1 MYRIFQPTI
10 WLDYSGG
17 VRKWDEM
24 MEKESDEPTAVVV
37 VAEREVWSVV
47 MVSIFADNVSEILLQ
62 NWDSR
67 STSEVKKR
75 CNLTLRTR
83 NSSAQ

>member
-1 MYRIFQPTI
+1 M
-10 WLDYSGG
+10 
-17 VRKWDEM
+17 RKWDEM

-47 MVSIFADNVSEILLQ
+47 MVSVFADNVSEILLQ

-75 CNLTLRTR
+75 CNLTP
-83 NSSAQ
+83 

>member
-1 MYRIFQPTI
+1 MYGIFQPKI

-24 MEKESDEPTAVVV
+24 KEKGSDEPTAVVV
-37 VAEREVWSVV
+37 VAEREAWSVV
-47 MVSIFADNVSEILLQ
+47 MVSVFADNVSEILLQ
-62 NWDSR
+62 NWDLR

-75 CNLTLRTR
+75 CNLTP
-83 NSSAQ
+83 

>member
-1 MYRIFQPTI
+1 
-10 WLDYSGG
+10 
-17 VRKWDEM
+17 

-47 MVSIFADNVSEILLQ
+47 MVSVFADNVSEILLQ

-75 CNLTLRTR
+75 CNLTP
-83 NSSAQ
+83 

>member
-1 MYRIFQPTI
+1 MYGIFQPTI
-10 WLDYSGG
+10 WLNYSGG

-47 MVSIFADNVSEILLQ
+47 MVSVFAHNVSEIMLQ
-62 NWDSR
+62 H
-67 STSEVKKR
+67 
-75 CNLTLRTR
+75 L
-83 NSSAQ
+83 Q

>member
-1 MYRIFQPTI
+1 
-10 WLDYSGG
+10 

-47 MVSIFADNVSEILLQ
+47 MVSVFADNVSEILLQ

-75 CNLTLRTR
+75 CNLTP
-83 NSSAQ
+83 

>member
-1 MYRIFQPTI
+1 MYGIFQPTI
-10 WLDYSGG
+10 WLNYSGG

-47 MVSIFADNVSEILLQ
+47 MVSVFADNVSEILLQ

-75 CNLTLRTR
+75 CNLTP
-83 NSSAQ
+83 

>member
-75 CNLTLRTR
+75 CNLTP
-83 NSSAQ
+83 